1 MYGFYSKND
10 PTQEI
15 IFKTDGKSK
24 VVATKYFSFL
34 KQMEEDEF
42 EKLYQVIK
50 LK

>member
-10 PTQEI
+10 SNQEI

-24 VVATKYFSFL
+24 VMATKYFAFL

>member
-1 MYGFYSKND
+1 MYGFYSKKDSN
-10 PTQEI
+10 QEI
-15 IFKTDGKSK
+15 IFKIKGKSK
-24 VVATKYFSFL
+24 VMATKYFAFL